1 MKPKTPKIDFKEDGL
16 KIVNS
21 IFNFNHKGIIY
32 KIDWILSSKFNYT
45 NPITKIYNSTTISKK

>member
-16 KIVNS
+16 KIINS

-32 KIDWILSSKFNYT
+32 KIDWIFSSKFNYINPFT
-45 NPITKIYNSTTISKK
+45 NIYNSNTIPKK